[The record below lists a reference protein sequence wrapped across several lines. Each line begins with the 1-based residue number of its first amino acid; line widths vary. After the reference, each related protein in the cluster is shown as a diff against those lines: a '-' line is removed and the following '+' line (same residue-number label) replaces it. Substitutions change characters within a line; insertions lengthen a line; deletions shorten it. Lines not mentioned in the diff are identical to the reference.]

1 MVRRDKPIHVTL
13 NLFRNINKNTCLQQ
27 DTKFIAGI
35 SYLYFHTSHF
45 TLKKKLLKNKTYHH
59 RPPLHTIS

>member
-1 MVRRDKPIHVTL
+1 MVRIDKPIHVTL

-27 DTKFIAGI
+27 DTQFIAGM

-45 TLKKKLLKNKTYHH
+45 TLKTKIIKKQNL
-59 RPPLHTIS
+59 PP